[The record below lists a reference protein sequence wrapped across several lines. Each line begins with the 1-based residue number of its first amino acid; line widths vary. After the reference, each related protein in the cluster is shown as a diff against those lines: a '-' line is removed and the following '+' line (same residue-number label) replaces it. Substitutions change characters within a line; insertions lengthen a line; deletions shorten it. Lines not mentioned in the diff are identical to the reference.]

1 MARFFIHR
9 PIFAWVIALVTM
21 LVGGLGLLSLPIEQ
35 YPQIAP
41 TSVRISASYT
51 GASAE
56 IVESSVTTVIE
67 DAMTGIDGLVYMT
80 SSSTPCSA
88 TISLTFDDSVDP
100 DIAQVQVQ
108 NKLQLVTSQLPTV
121 VQQNGV
127 NVSRSTSSILLVGA
141 LASNDGRFSSLELGD
156 MVAQMLED
164 PVKRTPGVGSINVF
178 GSGYAMRVWLDPM
191 KMAQNGLTAADVKS
205 AITSQNIQAP
215 VGSIGARPT
224 ENDQEFQYSARLQGR
239 LKTEEEFG
247 NQISI

>member
-67 DAMTGIDGLVYMT
+67 DAKTGIDGLVYMT
-80 SSSTPCSA
+80 SSSTPGSA

-121 VQQNGV
+121 VQ
-127 NVSRSTSSILLVGA
+127 
-141 LASNDGRFSSLELGD
+141 
-156 MVAQMLED
+156 
-164 PVKRTPGVGSINVF
+164 
-178 GSGYAMRVWLDPM
+178 
-191 KMAQNGLTAADVKS
+191 
-205 AITSQNIQAP
+205 
-215 VGSIGARPT
+215 
-224 ENDQEFQYSARLQGR
+224 
-239 LKTEEEFG
+239 
-247 NQISI
+247 